1 MSVIRKTSQTDKVVH
16 EVERLLDAGL
26 INKNEIISK
35 VIEETGVPRPTV
47 RRILRDMRNEMLRKI
62 RILQSEIDPE
72 NNV

>member
-26 INKNEIISK
+26 INKNEIIHK

>member
-1 MSVIRKTSQTDKVVH
+1 MRKTGQTEKVVH

-26 INKNEIISK
+26 VNKDEIIHK
-35 VIEETGVPRPTV
+35 VIEATGVPRPTI
-47 RRILRDMRNEMLRKI
+47 RRILRDMRNEMIRKI